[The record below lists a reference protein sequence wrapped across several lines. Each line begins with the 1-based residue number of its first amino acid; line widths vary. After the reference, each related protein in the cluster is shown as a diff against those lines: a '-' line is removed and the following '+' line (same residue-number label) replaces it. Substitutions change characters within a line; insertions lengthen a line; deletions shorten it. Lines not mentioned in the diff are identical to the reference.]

1 MLGVV
6 LTAGL
11 ALSAKAQFNM
21 GRLASLSLANG
32 AEINAYDAT
41 TKRLFVVSGKT
52 SFDVVSLAD
61 PANPQLVRTVDLAAS
76 NAAIGGL
83 NSVSVKNGVAV
94 FAAGNTDKT
103 QAGFVVFVA
112 TAGNNAVLNTLTAGA
127 LPDMVTFSHDGNTV
141 LVANEGEPNDA
152 GVNPEGSVTL
162 IDLTGKQVFSLTQA
176 DATQLSLTGFNDKK
190 AALEA
195 RGVRMVFPNATV
207 AQAIEPEYIA
217 VTPDNTTAFVA
228 CQENNAYLVVN
239 IAGKA
244 ITDILP
250 LGFKDHSRGPAK
262 LTQHL
267 FTNLPDLGVSTTGGG
282 TNIALG
288 GMSGLWHAADES
300 FGTEAVFYAVP
311 DRGPNGDVV
320 NGQRQFLLPNYQ
332 ARIVRFTLNTESGAL
347 AVAQQILLNRTNA
360 VSTNVITGLP
370 NIPGFDE
377 APVDGQNN
385 PVNYDPYGA
394 DLEGIIKAPD
404 GTFWAC
410 DEYRPSVYHF
420 HADGNLIARYVPAGT
435 SALGTNAASQSVGDF
450 GQETLPA
457 VYNKRRANR
466 GFEAIALDTDR
477 SVVYAFIQTPL
488 DNPDS
493 GARNSDVIRIL
504 GLNPTNGTPI
514 SEYVYLLE
522 RNRDSGHGLSRVDKL
537 GDAVYAGNNQ
547 FYVIERDS
555 STPNDGFAGKKYV
568 FSIDL
573 TAATNIRAASFN
585 ATNNIADVMTG
596 TTLESMTADQ
606 IVASGIR
613 PVYKRKV
620 LNLPSIGYLP
630 SDKPEGI
637 AIVKGGDLDAF
648 GNPVDHLAVLND
660 NDFAGEGFPTVSLG
674 LIGFAKG
681 NRFDASNRDGKN
693 GDLKNHPTLGMYQP
707 DSITFYTGRDNETY
721 LVSANEG
728 DAADYPFFSEE
739 SRVKDLTLDSARF
752 PNASDLQ
759 KDENLGRLNS
769 TTASGDLD
777 GDGDTDVIYSYGARS
792 FTIWDKFGNLVY
804 DSSDKLEII
813 TKLQAPHLFNANNGS
828 PSDVDS
834 RSDDKGPEPEALTVG
849 TFGTNTLV
857 FVGMERSSGGIAVA
871 DVSNPRDVKYLG
883 YFYQDGDIAP
893 EGLTYIPA
901 ANSPSG
907 KALLIVSYEVSNN
920 VVIYELAADR
930 SRLISDAQA
939 HRLFAHNGQDIGE
952 GPFSYQWRKDG
963 QAIVGA
969 TAPTFDPTVGGAY
982 DVLITDASGNVIAS
996 DTFNL
1001 TRSEQIR
1008 LGGVKIEGP
1017 ATGVTFRIE
1026 AVDALGNVINW
1037 TTVSAAGDL
1046 GDGRYIDLNSANKN
1060 IKFFRVVPVQ
1070 QP

>member
-1 MLGVV
+1 MIGLPASVASGS
-6 LTAGL
+6 LPEDAPFSLSAGL
-11 ALSAKAQFNM
+11 SQSVVESHTMITNNPPQSNPTAPQWGSSHTMWDMLTVNETGPNAGKYLYRAHESPTGAGVSRTELATGETVTLFAGNQAATGFDDKTEANWANDYGAIDPVFWTPWGTVLSGEEWAGLGRLMEITNPEADPASINNVVRTAIPLVSHEGLEVDAAGALYYVDEDQSGSVYKFVPATWGDLSAGQSFVLKVTAFDGDAAKTWNDPINAAKPRTGAATWVPISNAAGTDKAAGMTVNPFSYAGTDTSVAFSARRPGRLAADEVGGAPYGRPEDIEM
-21 GRLASLSLANG
+21 GRLANGNQVLYFCATSEQTVYAIELKADGSALVKVAANRSTV
-32 AEINAYDAT
+32 NSAT
-41 TKRLFVVSGKT
+41 TAPVGS
-52 SFDVVSLAD
+52 
-61 PANPQLVRTVDLAAS
+61 
-76 NAAIGGL
+76 
-83 NSVSVKNGVAV
+83 
-94 FAAGNTDKT
+94 
-103 QAGFVVFVA
+103 
-112 TAGNNAVLNTLTAGA
+112 A
-127 LPDMVTFSHDGNTV
+127 LS
-141 LVANEGEPNDA
+141 A
-152 GVNPEGSVTL
+152 
-162 IDLTGKQVFSLTQA
+162 
-176 DATQLSLTGFNDKK
+176 
-190 AALEA
+190 
-195 RGVRMVFPNATV
+195 
-207 AQAIEPEYIA
+207 
-217 VTPDNTTAFVA
+217 PDN
-228 CQENNAYLVVN
+228 L
-239 IAGKA
+239 A
-244 ITDILP
+244 I
-250 LGFKDHSRGPAK
+250 DHQG
-262 LTQHL
+262 
-267 FTNLPDLGVSTTGGG
+267 
-282 TNIALG
+282 
-288 GMSGLWHAADES
+288 
-300 FGTEAVFYAVP
+300 
-311 DRGPNGDVV
+311 
-320 NGQRQFLLPNYQ
+320 
-332 ARIVRFTLNTESGAL
+332 RI
-347 AVAQQILLNRTNA
+347 
-360 VSTNVITGLP
+360 
-370 NIPGFDE
+370 
-377 APVDGQNN
+377 
-385 PVNYDPYGA
+385 
-394 DLEGIIKAPD
+394 
-404 GTFWAC
+404 
-410 DEYRPSVYHF
+410 
-420 HADGNLIARYVPAGT
+420 
-435 SALGTNAASQSVGDF
+435 
-450 GQETLPA
+450 
-457 VYNKRRANR
+457 
-466 GFEAIALDTDR
+466 
-477 SVVYAFIQTPL
+477 
-488 DNPDS
+488 
-493 GARNSDVIRIL
+493 
-504 GLNPTNGTPI
+504 
-514 SEYVYLLE
+514 
-522 RNRDSGHGLSRVDKL
+522 
-537 GDAVYAGNNQ
+537 
-547 FYVIERDS
+547 YVIEDQNPGDIWLLIDPDKDGVANQMALWASLATPGSEPTGLYINPLKPDEAFVNVQHPSTGNDMTVKITMSQVTPTVVNPLPTSVTPGAADQPEHNPFKTS
-555 STPNDGFAGKKYV
+555 SSIATTEV
-568 FSIDL
+568 FS
-573 TAATNIRAASFN
+573 
-585 ATNNIADVMTG
+585 
-596 TTLESMTADQ
+596 SMM
-606 IVASGIR
+606 
-613 PVYKRKV
+613 KR
-620 LNLPSIGYLP
+620 
-630 SDKPEGI
+630 
-637 AIVKGGDLDAF
+637 GDLDAF

-883 YFYQDGDIAP
+883 YFYQDGDISP

-901 ANSPSG
+901 ASSPNG
-907 KALLIVSYEVSNN
+907 KALLVLSHEVSNN

-1008 LGGVKIEGP
+1008 VGGVKIEGP